1 MFSAASEPVFRT
13 IYCKSWEVRSI
24 VRGLRKE
31 GWDVVSREFIT
42 KGKVVLVAK
51 DRFK

>member
-1 MFSAASEPVFRT
+1 MFSRVSEPSFRT
-13 IYCKSWEVRSI
+13 IYCKSWEVRDI

-31 GWDVVSREFIT
+31 GWDVVSREFVT